1 MSRLDFAPSPKEME
15 VTDIEIGHFVF
26 SPLSGKKVVYQALEK
41 AIVDAGYKIEQ
52 VWIEVTGRLTA
63 DTQLRVEETG
73 QTFRLEGTEVLTN
86 LQAQVNSGSHVTV
99 FGTWKSIPEADRI
112 AVQRW
117 RAGPQ

>member
-1 MSRLDFAPSPKEME
+1 M
-15 VTDIEIGHFVF
+15 
-26 SPLSGKKVVYQALEK
+26 YQALEK

-52 VWIEVTGRLTA
+52 AWIEVTGTLTA

-86 LQAQVNSGSHVTV
+86 LQAQINPGSHITI
-99 FGTWKSIPEADRI
+99 FGIWKSIPEGDRI

-117 RAGPQ
+117 TAGPQ